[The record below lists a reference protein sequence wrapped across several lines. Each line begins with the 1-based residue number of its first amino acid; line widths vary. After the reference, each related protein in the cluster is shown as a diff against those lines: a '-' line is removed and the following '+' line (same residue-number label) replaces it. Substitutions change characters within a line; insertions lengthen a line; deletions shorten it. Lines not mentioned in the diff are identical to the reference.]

1 MNSFFFLRVFHF
13 LNYAENILYKW
24 ALAWAQFPVYYTPS
38 HTVCTYVYA
47 WYIFFII
54 QVEVTLIRR
63 KGLLIRK
70 YLLLKGTVSRDFW
83 PVLFLLKSSVWA
95 PALMDRLKQFNDIFC
110 FRKRYSISKCD
121 CWNHCSRSQWLWRH
135 LICIVNVATPTS
147 CPRSQWLYQHV
158 SA

>member
-1 MNSFFFLRVFHF
+1 MRRIYCTIGLWLEHSFLCI
-13 LNYAENILYKW
+13 ILHHIQY
-24 ALAWAQFPVYYTPS
+24 V
-38 HTVCTYVYA
+38 HTVYA

-63 KGLLIRK
+63 KNLLIRK

-121 CWNHCSRSQWLWRH
+121 CSRSQWLWRH
-135 LICIVNVATPTS
+135 LICIVNEATPTS